1 MNKKIIIPL
10 IAALIIVILI
20 TVFLPFLFK
29 TKTPTQSLTKTVN
42 TLNTDYS
49 VDPSIATTVEPVIQQ
64 KLPYETDDFR
74 IEYDEEY
81 DMVIATEKTPQASQK
96 IDQWLA
102 NNNLTDIKNNEEIY
116 FVDDSQVENSSVSI
130 IPGEENNTQSLIE
143 LLSILLNFG
152 NNPSQSTTATSPSTI
167 DTEFGSGRKPT
178 PTSTKKPKKKPKK
191 KKKKNKNKKLT
202 PTPTS
207 TSKKKDNT
215 PTIAPKASGD
225 KVYYAQCGGSY
236 DKYLLPS
243 GCTICEAG
251 CGPTTIAMIVASLID
266 KSVNPQTMVDL
277 YKKKGYYLG
286 CSGSGYTDAKN
297 VLASFGLKTTD
308 YLIFS
313 LETIDQMANDL
324 KNYLD
329 SGWTIFALANYCD
342 GGCGHF
348 FWIVDVS
355 ANNDTWAYDPYYG
368 RLQKPPYNEKSRYP
382 FPKYRVAFGVKR

>member
-10 IAALIIVILI
+10 VAALIIVILI
-20 TVFLPFLFK
+20 TIFLPLLFK
-29 TKTPTQSLTKTVN
+29 TKAPAQSQTKTVN
-42 TLNTDYS
+42 TSSTDYS

-64 KLPYETDDFR
+64 KLPYENDDFR

-102 NNNLTDIKNNEEIY
+102 NNNLTGIKNNEEIY
-116 FVDDSQVENSSVSI
+116 FIDDSQVENSSI
-130 IPGEENNTQSLIE
+130 ISNTENNTQVLID
-143 LLSILLNFG
+143 LLSILSNFASNTG
-152 NNPSQSTTATSPSTI
+152 QSTTATSPS
-167 DTEFGSGRKPT
+167 ELGAGRKPT
-178 PTSTKKPKKKPKK
+178 PTPSKKPKKKPKK
-191 KKKKNKNKKLT
+191 KKLT

-236 DKYLLPS
+236 DNYPLPS
-243 GCTICEAG
+243 GCTVCQAG
-251 CGPTTIAMIVASLID
+251 CGPTTVSMIVASYAD

-277 YKKKGYYLG
+277 YQKKGYYLG

-297 VLASFGLKTTD
+297 ALTSYGIKTTD
-308 YLIFS
+308 YLIYS
-313 LETIDQMANDL
+313 SETIDQVASDL
-324 KNYLD
+324 KNYID
-329 SGWTIFALANYCD
+329 TGWTIFALANYCD
-342 GGCGHF
+342 SGCGHF
-348 FWIVDVS
+348 FWITDVS

-368 RLQKPPYNEKSRYP
+368 RLQQPPYNEKSRYP
-382 FPKYRVAFGVKR
+382 FPKYRVAFGVKK